1 MSFHFFLLWINV
13 ETIPRKLTK
22 NKIYLQGFH
31 VIAILE
37 NKSKYDLSYLQ
48 RFHIIAILENKSKYD
63 LSNSKKNTHR
73 EVSFL

>member
-1 MSFHFFLLWINV
+1 MWKPYLENLQ
-13 ETIPRKLTK
+13 RTK
-22 NKIYLQGFH
+22 FTSYLQGFH
-31 VIAILE
+31 VIAILQ